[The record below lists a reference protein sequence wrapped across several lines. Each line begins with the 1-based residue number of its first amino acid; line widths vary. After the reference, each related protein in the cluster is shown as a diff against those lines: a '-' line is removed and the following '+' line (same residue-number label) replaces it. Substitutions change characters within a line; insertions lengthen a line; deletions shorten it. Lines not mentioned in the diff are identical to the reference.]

1 MSEKFT
7 KLDMIGAINF
17 HFHRIGQRI
26 RCVEKLRKR
35 ELEEII
41 AQYNINIREEHAIR
55 AESDRIL
62 LQERYENIE
71 KIKTYLATLD
81 DEGKEKIKIH
91 MDENITLDD
100 IFDLDKDMNK
110 SMDNFIL
117 DAEDL

>member
-35 ELEEII
+35 DLEEII
-41 AQYNINIREEHAIR
+41 LQNNINIREEHAIR

-62 LQERYENIE
+62 LQERYEKIE

-81 DEGKEKIKIH
+81 DEGKEKFK
-91 MDENITLDD
+91 ENIKENFKKKFKNPFQSQFMYDS
-100 IFDLDKDMNK
+100 IFENL
-110 SMDNFIL
+110 
-117 DAEDL
+117 